1 MRKLLLLSFF
11 FSLVAY
17 SQEVSSPQLL
27 KEEQVQQLFP
37 TKVKKKLGVEY
48 PIFRVYTYSDKEG
61 KHFWVFTENKLYEN
75 SKRGTLNYKK
85 NSEGEIINDKIKA
98 FHLLEKGNTF
108 QVVKILYDYRPQ
120 WEGWE
125 FSIWFWTKFASFLD
139 LDNDGYVD
147 PIIVYGAA
155 PTDGDPDRGKVK
167 ILAYYKGEKIGI
179 RHQDDPDEDFRETQ
193 IDPAYYTLPQPI
205 RQKIFD
211 TVNRLQENQL
221 TLFDSADFKK
231 LKR

>member
-167 ILAYYKGEKIGI
+167 ILAYYKGEK
-179 RHQDDPDEDFRETQ
+179 
-193 IDPAYYTLPQPI
+193 
-205 RQKIFD
+205 
-211 TVNRLQENQL
+211 
-221 TLFDSADFKK
+221 
-231 LKR
+231 